1 MKIKV
6 KAANGEEIK
15 YNNVVKI
22 EMVDIFDSYIRIYY
36 YNDSSTK
43 AKIKKD
49 YVKYKDITDIEVEEL
64 CCTKTKE

>member
-6 KAANGEEIK
+6 KAASGEEIK

-36 YNDSSTK
+36 YNDSSTE

>member
-1 MKIKV
+1 MKIKI

-36 YNDSSTK
+36 FNDSSTK
-43 AKIKKD
+43 AKIKQEF
-49 YVKYKDITDIEVEEL
+49 VKYRDITDIEVEEL
-64 CCTKTKE
+64 CYTKTID

>member
-1 MKIKV
+1 MKIKI

-36 YNDSSTK
+36 FNDSSNK
-43 AKIKKD
+43 AKIKQEF
-49 YVKYKDITDIEVEEL
+49 VKYRDITDIEVEEL
-64 CCTKTKE
+64 CYTKTID